1 MAQPFQQT
9 HLAQEIKLKLV
20 RLIANNEA
28 LLKQVQALGMQNE
41 ALKSEVQQQKNT
53 IQTLQT
59 QNKMVKLAEMLPQD
73 AVEKQELKK
82 LITANIRQ
90 IDDCI
95 RLLSE

>member
-9 HLAQEIKLKLV
+9 DLVLQIKLKLV
-20 RLIANNEA
+20 RLLASNEA
-28 LLKQVQALGMQNE
+28 LLNRVHALEKDNA